1 MESAAAM
8 RAGIIKRPIFVPISR
23 VFSCV
28 GFESNWLIFTDPS
41 SVQIQHAILRKI
53 REAIAKVV
61 AMTEVERGI

>member
-1 MESAAAM
+1 MD
-8 RAGIIKRPIFVPISR
+8 
-23 VFSCV
+23 
-28 GFESNWLIFTDPS
+28 FESNWLIFTDPS